1 DHLAAPAPAQRE
13 QAAEDPEVEAERH
26 RAEPQEPAGQAE
38 EEQAPDQE
46 QEERE
51 PVEDALDDD
60 GGEGEGGR
68 DGFGAAEGVGADE
81 LADAGREHVVGHE
94 PDQGDPEEPVDP
106 DRLDRRQ
113 EDAPAQ
119 SGEPEPDRE
128 AQDDD
133 GAPPGLNRLQGSA
146 DLAEVDPVEREPQEG
161 EADRDP
167 QPELPGHVS
176 SPRGHPPP
184 PRPGSPGGGGGGR
197 RTGGPAR
204 RTAASRP
211 ARRPRCAS

>member
-1 DHLAAPAPAQRE
+1 
-13 QAAEDPEVEAERH
+13 
-26 RAEPQEPAGQAE
+26 PQEPAGQAE

-51 PVEDALDDD
+51 SVEDALDDD
-60 GGEGEGGR
+60 RGEGEGGR

-81 LADAGREHVVGHE
+81 LTDARREHVVGHE

-113 EDAPAQ
+113 ETPPAQ
-119 SGEPEPDRE
+119 RGEPEPDWK

-133 GAPPGLNRLQGSA
+133 ADPPGVNRRQGPA
-146 DLAEVDPVEREPQEG
+146 DLAEVDAVECEPQESQ
-161 EADRDP
+161 ADRDP

-176 SPRGHPPP
+176 SPRW
-184 PRPGSPGGGGGGR
+184 R
-197 RTGGPAR
+197 
-204 RTAASRP
+204 RP
-211 ARRPRCAS
+211 A